1 MASPNMHQIR
11 VIRYAQD
18 GGYAAI
24 EWLNAF
30 RTIDLPPIIADGE
43 SFQLGVQIT
52 KKRAIDVILRI
63 ESLDS
68 FLDKMRASLG
78 RTTSDA
84 LFKNP
89 KACRT
94 QVQGVQRPL
103 AVLGARH
110 MGKPIR
116 ILICQPKADC

>member
-1 MASPNMHQIR
+1 MPKPSMHQIR
-11 VIRYAQD
+11 VIRYARD

-24 EWLNAF
+24 EWLRAF
-30 RTIDLPPIIADGE
+30 EKVELPPVIADGE
-43 SFQLGVQIT
+43 SFRMGVQIT

-68 FLDKMRASLG
+68 FPSKVRAQLG
-78 RTTSDA
+78 RTISDVY
-84 LFKNP
+84 FKSP
-89 KACRT
+89 KTCRKKVPQT
-94 QVQGVQRPL
+94 KRPL

-116 ILICQPKADC
+116 ILICQPKQD

>member
-1 MASPNMHQIR
+1 MHQIR
-11 VIRYAQD
+11 VIRYARD
-18 GGYAAI
+18 GGYAAM
-24 EWLNAF
+24 EWLRAF
-30 RTIDLPPIIADGE
+30 EAVELPPMIADGE
-43 SFQLGVQIT
+43 SFRMGVQIT

-68 FLDKMRASLG
+68 FASKVRAQLG

-84 LFKNP
+84 YFKAP
-89 KACRT
+89 KACRKKVPET
-94 QVQGVQRPL
+94 KRPL

-116 ILICQPKADC
+116 ILVCQPKKD